1 MPWYCPSCWTKN
13 YNRNNTFC
21 HILLSPAW
29 CLYRCRRSGYSA
41 PHHCIVWHPC
51 IKWSIKFYASL
62 KTNIGTLDY
71 DCFMSEIIR
80 LWPCPTGDRKKGS
93 RKKTPFKGQGK
104 WRWCEYSCM
113 THWSNLAL
121 VLSQP
126 TSNGDQLHPCQAL
139 KSDPANG
146 PKYIFAFH
154 ENVASLG
161 IHLITDIRA
170 SEKRCKWLPRTSQH
184 YFLLATQMIPLVKER
199 FLTFPPLSPKPH
211 SCPTPLIHL
220 SVLAL
225 FPVLM
230 SWGQIAVM
238 ELLSCSQPISNSAF
252 SSDLVANNLPDS
264 LSMLSQFLELVKV
277 KYESPF

>member
-1 MPWYCPSCWTKN
+1 MMWILLHDPLVQPRPGFVSTNLKWRSIASLPGPKKWPGKWTKI
-13 YNRNNTFC
+13 YFC
-21 HILLSPAW
+21 FSWECCESWDTSYH
-29 CLYRCRRSGYSA
+29 RYS
-41 PHHCIVWHPC
+41 
-51 IKWSIKFYASL
+51 
-62 KTNIGTLDY
+62 
-71 DCFMSEIIR
+71 
-80 LWPCPTGDRKKGS
+80 
-93 RKKTPFKGQGK
+93 
-104 WRWCEYSCM
+104 
-113 THWSNLAL
+113 
-121 VLSQP
+121 
-126 TSNGDQLHPCQAL
+126 
-139 KSDPANG
+139 
-146 PKYIFAFH
+146 
-154 ENVASLG
+154 
-161 IHLITDIRA
+161 A

-264 LSMLSQFLELVKV
+264 LSMLPQFLEFVKV

>member
-1 MPWYCPSCWTKN
+1 MMWILLHDPLVQPRPGFVPTNLRWRSIASLPGPKKWPGKWTKI
-13 YNRNNTFC
+13 YFC
-21 HILLSPAW
+21 FSWECCESWDTSYHRYSGVWKKVQVIAEDKSALSV
-29 CLYRCRRSGYSA
+29 S
-41 PHHCIVWHPC
+41 V
-51 IKWSIKFYASL
+51 
-62 KTNIGTLDY
+62 
-71 DCFMSEIIR
+71 
-80 LWPCPTGDRKKGS
+80 
-93 RKKTPFKGQGK
+93 
-104 WRWCEYSCM
+104 
-113 THWSNLAL
+113 
-121 VLSQP
+121 
-126 TSNGDQLHPCQAL
+126 
-139 KSDPANG
+139 
-146 PKYIFAFH
+146 
-154 ENVASLG
+154 
-161 IHLITDIRA
+161 
-170 SEKRCKWLPRTSQH
+170 

>member
-93 RKKTPFKGQGK
+93 RKKAPFKGQGQ

-113 THWSNLAL
+113 TSWSNLAL

-139 KSDPANG
+139 KSDPANRR
-146 PKYIFAFH
+146 KYFVYCH
-154 ENVASLG
+154 
-161 IHLITDIRA
+161 
-170 SEKRCKWLPRTSQH
+170 
-184 YFLLATQMIPLVKER
+184 
-199 FLTFPPLSPKPH
+199 
-211 SCPTPLIHL
+211 
-220 SVLAL
+220 
-225 FPVLM
+225 
-230 SWGQIAVM
+230 
-238 ELLSCSQPISNSAF
+238 
-252 SSDLVANNLPDS
+252 
-264 LSMLSQFLELVKV
+264 
-277 KYESPF
+277 